1 MTDTGEAPIS
11 ERELKMGEEMSYIT
25 FGELVK
31 ELTGIPFDEVYKDF
45 LIHGANHESN
55 MEWLTQCNF

>member
-1 MTDTGEAPIS
+1 MTITGEMPIS

-31 ELTGIPFDEVYKDF
+31 ELTGEPFEVIYKDY
-45 LIHGANHESN
+45 IAQGESN
-55 MEWLTQCNF
+55 EQSNLE